1 MKNNEAFEL
10 EDIQDE
16 IVSTEQEPNH
26 EALVRWSRQ
35 YPQHKEALTKFF
47 AVWAVQLAKGKQP
60 EVNEARIGN
69 RMVSHALNLIHNQKA
84 AVENNVVAQELRL
97 CRVIRTSGVAEDE
110 VLAKCHLDETLLAK
124 LDRRLI
130 RLASIPVALF
140 QCLAELIRVSINDI
154 TTALAGDPIP
164 LSSYKAKGKPSLK
177 QESFLEA
184 VASSELPDDAKKEW
198 QDVVSSDKGLGE

>member
-1 MKNNEAFEL
+1 MTNNEAFEL

-16 IVSTEQEPNH
+16 IVSTEHEPNH
-26 EALVRWSRQ
+26 EALIRWSRQ

-47 AVWAVQLAKGKQP
+47 AIWAVQLAKGKQP
-60 EVNEARIGN
+60 EVNEARIGS

-84 AVENNVVAQELRL
+84 ENNAVLQELRL
-97 CRVIRTSGVAEDE
+97 CKIIRLSGVAEDE
-110 VLAKCHLDETLLAK
+110 VMAKCHLDETLIAK

-130 RLASIPVALF
+130 RLASIPATLF
-140 QCLAELIRVSINDI
+140 QCLAELIRVSVNDI
-154 TTALAGDPIP
+154 TMALAGAPIP

-184 VASSELPDDAKKEW
+184 VAASELTDDAKKEW
-198 QDVVSSDKGLGE
+198 ELVVSSDTGIGD